1 MKWNVYVPKN
11 RSQLSMSLSLLPPCI
26 IRRFSHLVIWEELT
40 DRKET
45 EMRLAFNYNQATSWA
60 QRHTQSDKN
69 KQPIHFTL
77 LPIPL
82 RIPPCENYQFTP
94 SLLPLSCVHKCL
106 IWISLAPLPSNCL
119 TPAQFR
125 RSEDPGNQTHQ
136 ERWCSGE
143 RAGSNGYEKIV
154 EQTQRVVNSSS
165 VWALYLIGV
174 RIQRTERDWELSEA
188 ISCGK
193 NCQKQPGCVTER
205 NF

>member
-1 MKWNVYVPKN
+1 
-11 RSQLSMSLSLLPPCI
+11 MSLSLLPPCI

-60 QRHTQSDKN
+60 QRHTHSLTKTNNQYTLHYYQSHWESLHVKIIN
-69 KQPIHFTL
+69 
-77 LPIPL
+77 LP
-82 RIPPCENYQFTP
+82 PP
-94 SLLPLSCVHKCL
+94 SLPLSCVHKCL

-119 TPAQFR
+119 TPAQFSSVQTLR
-125 RSEDPGNQTHQ
+125 GPGQSNTSREMVLRGQRS
-136 ERWCSGE
+136 E

-174 RIQRTERDWELSEA
+174 RIQRTERDWELS
-188 ISCGK
+188 
-193 NCQKQPGCVTER
+193 
-205 NF
+205 